1 MGDPVVVDGLT
12 LDPEMQFLLELLAR
26 RDLPSIT
33 VLSPAEIRVRM
44 RQEAALAA
52 GAPEAVGSVAD
63 LMVEGAAGE
72 LPARLY
78 TPEVAGPAPLLVF
91 LHGGGFMFG
100 DLESYDG
107 VCRVLCRHGGMMV
120 LAVEY
125 RLAPEH
131 PFPAPVEDA
140 RAALRWAFG
149 HTDELGAD
157 SLRVAIGGD
166 SAGGSLSAVVSQLAA
181 RDGGPAPA
189 LQVLIYPAIDPG
201 HAYRSVELFADGF
214 FLTRTEM
221 DFFDEAYAGGIADD
235 PADPRRY
242 PLVGDL
248 SGLATAYVVT
258 AGFDPL
264 RDEGEAYGAA
274 LEAAETPTLVR
285 RYPSLIHG
293 FINMIG
299 ISQASRNALVEIAEQ
314 VGVLLRG
321 AGGGASE
328 TAAAAPT
335 GRRQ

>member
-1 MGDPVVVDGLT
+1 
-12 LDPEMQFLLELLAR
+12 
-26 RDLPSIT
+26 
-33 VLSPAEIRVRM
+33 
-44 RQEAALAA
+44 
-52 GAPEAVGSVAD
+52 
-63 LMVEGAAGE
+63 
-72 LPARLY
+72 
-78 TPEVAGPAPLLVF
+78 VAGPAPLLVF
-91 LHGGGFMFG
+91 LHGGGFVFG

-120 LAVEY
+120 MAMEY

-140 RAALRWAFG
+140 RAALRWVFEHA
-149 HTDELGAD
+149 DELGAD

-274 LEAAETPTLVR
+274 LEAAGTPTLVR